1 MNKHKNNYKN
11 QRTFIIKIL
20 IAFAFLGIIV
30 ILISN
35 IFSTLSKVTKAEQ
48 TQMNITQQIENLKL
62 QNEKLSQMLTPLTEQ
77 NAKLKS
83 QNIELNTTRFQ
94 KMEENKQLKKDLTR
108 LKDEVITDL
117 QHAITS
123 KEEQLSNELNKHKS
137 TSITSNKQ
145 LYNELNSQYQQL
157 NIQYLDITK
166 RPSQTNSNI
175 ILTYKEY
182 NYLALLISWGEL
194 RFNLL
199 YSTRIHGWD
208 VNEFHRKCDDSYYT
222 MTVVQLKS
230 GLIIIG
236 FVSDMNHWKG
246 EGYKKCNY
254 ARLVNLHARK
264 DYVISK
270 PNYAV
275 YADPNSF
282 PSFGEGDFVIT
293 KGKATSKF
301 PSSYA
306 IDTASSLEL
315 TEGIAVDTI
324 DEMEVFSV
332 EIGD

>member
-1 MNKHKNNYKN
+1 MHKHKNIIKN
-11 QRTFIIKIL
+11 KRTFLIKIIL
-20 IAFAFLGIIV
+20 SFIFLGIIV

-35 IFSTLSKVTKAEQ
+35 IFSTLSLTSKAQ
-48 TQMNITQQIENLKL
+48 LTQMNITHQIETQKL
-62 QNEKLSQMLTPLTEQ
+62 QNEKLSQQLTPLNDQ

-83 QNIELNTTRFQ
+83 ENIELNTTRFQ
-94 KMEENKQLKKDLTR
+94 KMEQNKQLKKDLLY
-108 LKDEVITDL
+108 LKDEIIKEL
-117 QHAITS
+117 QRSISS
-123 KEEQLSNELNKHKS
+123 KEEQLKQQHKS
-137 TSITSNKQ
+137 TSMIGNNKQ
-145 LYNELNSQYQQL
+145 LYNELNAQYQQL
-157 NIQYLDITK
+157 NIQYLDMTK

-208 VNEFHRKCDDSYYT
+208 VKEFHNKCDDSYYT

-236 FVSDMNHWKG
+236 FVSDMNHWSG
-246 EGYKKCNY
+246 EGYKTCKY

-275 YADPNSF
+275 YADPQSF

-306 IDTASSLEL
+306 VDTAGTLEL

-324 DEMEVFSV
+324 EEMEVFSV

>member
-1 MNKHKNNYKN
+1 MNKHKNIIKN
-11 QRTFIIKIL
+11 RRSFIIKIL
-20 IAFAFLGIIV
+20 IAFVFLGINV

-35 IFSTLSKVTKAEQ
+35 IFSTLSQTSKAQ
-48 TQMNITQQIENLKL
+48 QAQMNLTQQIENLKT
-62 QNEKLSQMLTPLTEQ
+62 QNEKLSQMLTTLT
-77 NAKLKS
+77 NDNTNLKS
-83 QNIELNTTRFQ
+83 ENTALNATRFQ
-94 KMEENKQLKKDLTR
+94 KMEENKQLKKEMTR
-108 LKDEVITDL
+108 LRDELATDL
-117 QHAITS
+117 QKTITS
-123 KEEQLSNELNKHKS
+123 KEEQLSNELSKQRS
-137 TSITSNKQ
+137 TSIMNNKQ

-157 NIQYLDITK
+157 NIQYLDLTR

-208 VNEFHRKCDDSYYT
+208 VKEFHRKCDDAYYT

-246 EGYKKCNY
+246 EGYKKCSY
-254 ARLVNLHARK
+254 ARLVNLKAKK

-275 YADPNSF
+275 HADPDSF

-301 PSSYA
+301 PVSYA
-306 IDTASSLEL
+306 ADSASSLEL
-315 TEGIAVDTI
+315 TEGIGVDTI
-324 DEMEVFSV
+324 EEMEVFSV